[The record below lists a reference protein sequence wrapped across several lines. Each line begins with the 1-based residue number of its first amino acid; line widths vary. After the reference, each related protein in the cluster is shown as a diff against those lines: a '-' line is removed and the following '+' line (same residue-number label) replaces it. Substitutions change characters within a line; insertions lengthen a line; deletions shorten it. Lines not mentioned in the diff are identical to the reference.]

1 MMCWI
6 QVSKARFSSVKMGIL
21 FIYSFPLG
29 FLVYG
34 TTELHDV
41 ELPVVWT
48 AGSWKEG
55 NISKD
60 VRAPITAIWF
70 FCFSFLSHNT
80 DKKRSVPAKQ
90 KAPPTRCRLLG
101 FPIVQFAL
109 PPSCLRRCL
118 VINKIDSPLFS
129 CSRNYFGGECIHMSA
144 RTCPSRTYQAGKMRD
159 LQEILFFISSGS
171 DGSQT
176 TAMTIKEG

>member
-1 MMCWI
+1 
-6 QVSKARFSSVKMGIL
+6 MGIL

-29 FLVYG
+29 FLVYW
-34 TTELHDV
+34 TTELNDV

-70 FCFSFLSHNT
+70 FCFSFLSRNT

-90 KAPPTRCRLLG
+90 KAHQQVADFWASALSNLPS
-101 FPIVQFAL
+101 L
-109 PPSCLRRCL
+109 PPSRLRRCL
-118 VINKIDSPLFS
+118 VINKIDSSLFS
-129 CSRNYFGGECIHMSA
+129 CSGNYFGGECIHMSA

-171 DGSQT
+171 DGSQI